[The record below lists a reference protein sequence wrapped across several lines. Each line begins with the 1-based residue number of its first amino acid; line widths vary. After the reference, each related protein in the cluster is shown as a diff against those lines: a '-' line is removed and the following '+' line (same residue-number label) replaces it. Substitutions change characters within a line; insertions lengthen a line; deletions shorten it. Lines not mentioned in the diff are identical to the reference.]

1 MYEGSVQRLCV
12 NGRRGIT
19 HGDIFGVIGYVL
31 FNESVDEDSQML
43 LTVCVIS
50 QLPHGDDAVGGCGG
64 QKGSG
69 VRQGHA
75 VEI

>member
-1 MYEGSVQRLCV
+1 MDKDS
-12 NGRRGIT
+12 
-19 HGDIFGVIGYVL
+19 YV
-31 FNESVDEDSQML
+31 L

-50 QLPHGDDAVGGCGG
+50 QLPHGDDAVGGGGG

-69 VRQGHA
+69 VGQGHA